1 MKKRMTKEMYDYISK
16 LSDFSSLNINTVDCR
31 GFDCPYNC
39 PMSLSLTKTSGGTT
53 CAIVIISDMV
63 SELEATMEEYIC
75 SKCGQ
80 LLPECDD

>member
-16 LSDFSSLNINTVDCR
+16 LSDFSSSNIIDCG
-31 GFDCPYNC
+31 GFDCPDNC
-39 PMSLSLTKTSGGTT
+39 PMSLSLTKTSIGAT

-63 SELEATMEEYIC
+63 SELEATRDLHIC